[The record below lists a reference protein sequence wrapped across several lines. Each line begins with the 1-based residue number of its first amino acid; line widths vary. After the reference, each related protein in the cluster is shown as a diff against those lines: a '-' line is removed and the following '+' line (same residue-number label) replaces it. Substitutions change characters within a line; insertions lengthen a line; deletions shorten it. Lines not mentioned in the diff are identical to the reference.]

1 MLLTG
6 NASKLVAL
14 RTPYVC
20 VKSLGCVAARNR
32 ISSRPLLAAPG
43 SGRHVHRVFGGG
55 SSSRPLSVPASATT
69 RGVTGVEQGT
79 SSDSSSSRLPQQQ
92 QQQQQ
97 QQTAAWAQA
106 QQWRQQ
112 AGMTG
117 QAVPA
122 AAAAAAA
129 PGSGVAAVPTL
140 DHSSTI
146 PLHLD
151 GDAVKDASGNVLL
164 QQLSSLA
171 SLNVRESQ
179 HGALVFGAA
188 SQHGPACCWDL
199 TVGKLKFSRYLA
211 CARNK
216 LWWMTPE
223 WGSSLHTLPP
233 ETQFLLLQL
242 DESSSS
248 SGEQRYALLLPLIDG
263 DFRGTLR
270 PNR

>member
-14 RTPYVC
+14 RAPYVC

-32 ISSRPLLAAPG
+32 ISSRPLLAAP
-43 SGRHVHRVFGGG
+43 G

-129 PGSGVAAVPTL
+129 APGSGVAAVPTL
-140 DHSSTI
+140 DHPSTI

-248 SGEQRYALLLPLIDG
+248 SSSGEQRYALLLPLIDG

>member
-32 ISSRPLLAAPG
+32 ISRPLLAAPG